1 MTFSVHHMNACE
13 DDIKGNHGIGRYFFV
28 TGSDARARQ
37 IAERFENCSEKLH
50 ARQHNL
56 YLGQM
61 RTSSGE
67 VVDVASIASGMGG
80 PSADIIINEL
90 VILGAKR
97 LLRVGTSGS
106 LHPIQIDVADIVV
119 ATGAV
124 RDDKASWD
132 YIYPE
137 YPAMASFE
145 YVLAS
150 KKVASQG
157 LFNDRSIHFGVVH
170 SKSSLFAREFQ
181 FSLLDESP
189 QYMNALRRAGVL
201 ATEMECAQFF
211 TLAPVLS
218 ARRGHAFSEQDKI
231 MCGAVLGIIGDEH
244 GFCQNPS
251 RITQA
256 TEGAIEFAIATTLE
270 MYEMDKRFWPSS
282 LS

>member
-1 MTFSVHHMNACE
+1 MTSSVHHMNACE
-13 DDIKGNHGIGRYFFV
+13 NDIIGNHGIGRYFFV
-28 TGSDARARQ
+28 TGSDARAKQ
-37 IAERFENCSEKLH
+37 ISERFENRREKFH

-61 RTSSGE
+61 RTASGE
-67 VVDVASIASGMGG
+67 LVDVASIASGMGG

-97 LLRVGTSGS
+97 LLRVGTAGS
-106 LHPIQIDVADIVV
+106 LHPKQIDVADIVV

-150 KKVASQG
+150 KKAAAKG
-157 LFNDRSIHFGVVH
+157 LFNDSSVHFGVVH

-189 QYMNALRRAGVL
+189 QYMNALRKAGVM

-218 ARRGHAFSEQDKI
+218 ARQGNAFSDKDKI
-231 MCGAVLGIIGDEH
+231 MCGAVLAIIGDES
-244 GFCQNPS
+244 GFSQDPN
-251 RITQA
+251 RIVQA
-256 TEGAIEFAIATTLE
+256 TDGAIEFAMATTLE
-270 MYEMDKRFWPSS
+270 MYELDKIFW
-282 LS
+282 

>member
-1 MTFSVHHMNACE
+1 MKFPVHHMNACK

-28 TGSDARARQ
+28 TGSDARAKQ
-37 IAERFENCSEKLH
+37 ISEQFENRVENLH
-50 ARQHNL
+50 PRQHNL
-56 YLGQM
+56 YMGQI
-61 RTSSGE
+61 RTASGE
-67 VVDVASIASGMGG
+67 LIDVASIASGMGG

-97 LLRVGTSGS
+97 FIRVGTAGS
-106 LHPIQIDVADIVV
+106 LHPEHINVDDIVV

-145 YVLAS
+145 YVHAS
-150 KKVASQG
+150 KKAVSKG
-157 LFNDRSIHFGVVH
+157 LFNDRRVHFGVVH

-189 QYMNALRRAGVL
+189 QYMNALRKAGVM

-218 ARRGHAFSEQDKI
+218 ARNGHAFSDKDKI
-231 MCGAVLGIIGDEH
+231 MCGAVLAIIGDES
-244 GFCQNPS
+244 GFCKDDN
-251 RITQA
+251 RIVLTINA
-256 TEGAIEFAIATTLE
+256 AIECAIASTLE
-270 MYEMDKRFWPSS
+270 MYEMDKMFW
-282 LS
+282 

>member
-1 MTFSVHHMNACE
+1 MTFPVHHMNACE

-28 TGSDARARQ
+28 TGSDARARE
-37 IAERFENCSEKLH
+37 ISERFENRIEKYH

-61 RTSSGE
+61 RAASGE
-67 VVDVASIASGMGG
+67 LVDVASIASGMGG

-106 LHPIQIDVADIVV
+106 LHPNHINVADIVV

-124 RDDKASWD
+124 RDDKATWD

-150 KKVASQG
+150 KKAASKG
-157 LFNDRSIHFGVVH
+157 ILNDRSIHFGIVH

-189 QYMNALRRAGVL
+189 QYMNALRKAGVL

-218 ARRGHAFSEQDKI
+218 ARHGNVFSDKDKI
-231 MCGAVLGIIGDEH
+231 MCGAVLAIIGDES
-244 GFCQNPS
+244 GFSKDPN
-251 RITQA
+251 RIVQA
-256 TEGAIEFAIATTLE
+256 TNGAIEFAIATTLE
-270 MYEMDKRFWPSS
+270 MYEMDKLFW
-282 LS
+282 